1 MVKLDVSN
9 AFNSIRRDHLL
20 ECCRELVPFAYP
32 LVHLSYASP
41 SILMFD
47 DVPISS
53 ATGVQQGDP
62 LGPVLFALGVNSIA
76 HSVRSPVNIWYL
88 DDATICGPP
97 DAVFDDLRSILPSLS
112 DIGLSINANKSE
124 IVNIA
129 LNPSDFT
136 ASISTCRGILSDVR
150 ITDKSNLTIL
160 GAPMG
165 PSALECSLA
174 GKISH
179 LSKMI
184 DKLKV
189 IEPHVAFFL
198 LRNHFS
204 VPKILYTLR
213 CAPCFQRG
221 DLLSDLDNIL
231 RLGTSSL
238 CNLAFDDPGWTQAS
252 LPVRW
257 GGLGLRSYSDLAL
270 PAFLSAHHASRTL
283 SDIVLRNLPERKLS
297 EVYSAARGRWE
308 ARFGSKLPNSQSV
321 QRQWDEI
328 SCQAIFEGLLPVSN
342 QHRVACLRAGRC
354 ESSGVWLKALPLPSI
369 GNLLD
374 KECLRIA
381 ISLRVG

>member
-32 LVHLSYASP
+32 LVHLSYACS
-41 SILMFD
+41 SILMFND
-47 DVPISS
+47 IPIYS

-76 HSVRSPVNIWYL
+76 HFVRSPVNIWYL
-88 DDATICGPP
+88 DDATISGPP
-97 DAVFDDLRSILPSLS
+97 DAVFDDLRVILPSLS
-112 DIGLSINANKSE
+112 DIGLSINADKSK

-231 RLGTSSL
+231 SLGTSSL

-270 PAFLSAHHASRTL
+270 PHSYPLITLLVLSQTSFLETSPNGNCPKFTLQPVVGGRLGLVRSCPTLNLYSVNGTKSLVRQSSKACFLSPINTVSLA
-283 SDIVLRNLPERKLS
+283 
-297 EVYSAARGRWE
+297 
-308 ARFGSKLPNSQSV
+308 SV
-321 QRQWDEI
+321 QV
-328 SCQAIFEGLLPVSN
+328 AVKAAVS
-342 QHRVACLRAGRC
+342 G
-354 ESSGVWLKALPLPSI
+354 
-369 GNLLD
+369 
-374 KECLRIA
+374 
-381 ISLRVG
+381 